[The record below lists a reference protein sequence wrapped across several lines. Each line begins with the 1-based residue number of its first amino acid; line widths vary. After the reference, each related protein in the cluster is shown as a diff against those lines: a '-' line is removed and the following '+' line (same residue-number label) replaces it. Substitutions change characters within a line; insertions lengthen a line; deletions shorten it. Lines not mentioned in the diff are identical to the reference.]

1 MFVGYSY
8 VAHLHLHLKIRDST
22 ASQILFLRK
31 GVFFAKVVLVKG
43 PVVLEDPAVVQPRV
57 LLVDEVLVILRGGA
71 DVRVLES
78 LVLDCFEWVGFVEGV
93 VLDSDHQ

>member
-1 MFVGYSY
+1 M
-8 VAHLHLHLKIRDST
+8 
-22 ASQILFLRK
+22 
-31 GVFFAKVVLVKG
+31 
-43 PVVLEDPAVVQPRV
+43 QPRV

-78 LVLDCFEWVGFVEGV
+78 LVLDCLEWVGFVEGV